1 MTGKNSQLHLYLE
14 TSFYNR
20 LKKQAKERDITI
32 SELCR
37 EKLREPEIDLKRLA
51 FNRLKCCRSKNG
63 IISFKNVWIKLCTNF
78 SIKKEE
84 CWKLLRDFHR
94 EGRIEFVKGHGVRI
108 IDKNCKN
115 H

>member
-1 MTGKNSQLHLYLE
+1 MAGKNSQLHFYLE
-14 TSFYNR
+14 TAFYNK
-20 LKKQAKERDITI
+20 LKKQAKERGITI

-37 EKLREPEIDLKRLA
+37 KRLREHEIDLRELA

-84 CWKLLRDFHR
+84 CWKLLRDFER
-94 EGRIEFVKGHGVRI
+94 DEKIKFVRGHGI
-108 IDKNCKN
+108 KFICS
-115 H
+115 